1 METNNHRSEFE
12 DDLLVQRLGE
22 AFREAREN
30 GKMHVDVDEFHECY
44 GEPEP
49 NATLEVLKNQGVK
62 EGIIGMDNKQIRP
75 TPLGIKRC
83 KLDSSFYS

>member
-1 METNNHRSEFE
+1 METNIHRSEFE
-12 DDLLVQRLGE
+12 DDLLVQRLGQV
-22 AFREAREN
+22 FKEAREN
-30 GKMHVDVDEFHECY
+30 GKMHVDVDKFHKCY

-49 NATLEVLKNQGVK
+49 NATLEVLKKQGVK
-62 EGIIGMDNKQIRP
+62 KGIIGIDNKQIRP

>member
-1 METNNHRSEFE
+1 MATNSHRSEFE

-22 AFREAREN
+22 AFKEAREN
-30 GKMHVDVDEFHECY
+30 GKMHVDVDEFHEHY

-49 NATLEVLKNQGVK
+49 NATLEVLKNQGVQK
-62 EGIIGMDNKQIRP
+62 GIIGIDNKQIRP

>member
-1 METNNHRSEFE
+1 M
-12 DDLLVQRLGE
+12 LVQRLGE
-22 AFREAREN
+22 AFKEAGEN
-30 GKMHVDVDEFHECY
+30 GKMHVDVDEFHEHY

-49 NATLEVLKNQGVK
+49 NATLEVLKNQGVQK
-62 EGIIGMDNKQIRP
+62 GVIGIDNKHIRP

>member
-1 METNNHRSEFE
+1 MFHLPFSRSHTRH
-12 DDLLVQRLGE
+12 LRYS
-22 AFREAREN
+22 
-30 GKMHVDVDEFHECY
+30 VDVDEFHEHF

-49 NATLEVLKNQGVK
+49 NATLEVLKNQGVQK
-62 EGIIGMDNKQIRP
+62 GIIGIDNKHIRP

>member
-1 METNNHRSEFE
+1 M
-12 DDLLVQRLGE
+12 DDEKLVKKLGE
-22 AFREAREN
+22 AFKEAHDN
-30 GKMHVDVDEFHECY
+30 GKMHVDVDEFHEHY

-49 NATLEVLKNQGVK
+49 NATLEVLKDQGVQK
-62 EGIIGMDNKQIRP
+62 GIIGIDNKQIRP

>member
-1 METNNHRSEFE
+1 METNSHRSEFE

-22 AFREAREN
+22 AFKEAREN
-30 GKMHVDVDEFHECY
+30 GIIHVDVDEFHEHY
-44 GEPEP
+44 GESEP
-49 NATLEVLKNQGVK
+49 NATLEVLKDQGVQK
-62 EGIIGMDNKQIRP
+62 DNKQIRP